1 MNFTTEN
8 VCVEMPKDAPISA
21 IMNETDNLLTKLRRH
36 TIMNFTTENPCI
48 EMPRTTEPISAILA
62 ETDNILD
69 ECIACLD
76 KLSTCI
82 SGTVG
87 VEGKKADP
95 KCMRDAVKVTA
106 DKAKMVL
113 GGIRNVMEAIGV

>member
-8 VCVEMPKDAPISA
+8 CCIEMPVDTAPISA
-21 IMNETDNLLTKLRRH
+21 ILD
-36 TIMNFTTENPCI
+36 
-48 EMPRTTEPISAILA
+48 
-62 ETDNILD
+62 ETDNILN
-69 ECIACLD
+69 ECMVCLD

-87 VEGKKADP
+87 IEGKKAEP
-95 KCMRDAVKVTA
+95 KCMKDAVRVTA